1 VLLSLDN
8 TEITSAKQFE
18 MLVAKADKSK
28 ALTLLVRRGDVV
40 NFLIV
45 RPSK

>member
-18 MLVAKADKSK
+18 ALMAKTGKSK
-28 ALTLLVRRGDVV
+28 TVAVLVRRGEAAS
-40 NFLIV
+40 FLVI
-45 RPSK
+45 RR